1 VSEQSVWTVLELV
14 RWTQKHFETLGIATP
29 RLDAECLL
37 AFALGVSRL
46 QLYLDFDKPVQA
58 LERDRF
64 RELVRRRG
72 KERVPV
78 AYLTGTK
85 EFWSLPL
92 RVTTDVLIPR
102 PDTEILVAA
111 ALEYLPDAEAS
122 VSVLDVGTGSG
133 AIALALAKERPKLRV
148 TATDLS
154 SAALEVARGNAR
166 ALELSAQICF
176 LEGELFEPVRG
187 QGFDL
192 IAANLPYVAERDQD
206 TLAPEL
212 AYEPRQALF
221 AGSEGMDVL
230 QRFARALPTVLNEG
244 GVVVIEVAPEQ
255 AAQLMAWL
263 QQASLVELK
272 THEDLTGRVRAVSA
286 RASSAE
292 VN

>member
-1 VSEQSVWTVLELV
+1 VSEQAVWTVLELV
-14 RWTQKHFETLGIATP
+14 RWTQKHFETLGIGTS

-46 QLYLDFDKPVQA
+46 QLYLEFDKPVLP

-64 RELVRRRG
+64 RALVRRRG

-92 RVTTDVLIPR
+92 HVTPDVLIPR

-111 ALEYLPDAEAS
+111 ALEYLPDAETAA
-122 VSVLDVGTGSG
+122 SVLDVGTGSG

-154 SAALEVARGNAR
+154 RAALDIARRNAQDL
-166 ALELSAQICF
+166 ALSAQICF
-176 LEGELFEPVRG
+176 LEGDLFEPVSG
-187 QGFDL
+187 QRFDL
-192 IAANLPYVAERDQD
+192 IAANLPYVAERDRD

-212 AYEPRQALF
+212 AYEPHEALF
-221 AGSEGMDVL
+221 AGVEGL
-230 QRFARALPTVLNEG
+230 AALERFARTLPAVLNEG
-244 GVVVIEVAPEQ
+244 GVVIMEIAPEQ
-255 AAQLMAWL
+255 AAQVMAWL
-263 QQASLVELK
+263 RQASLIEVK
-272 THEDLTGRVRAVSA
+272 THEDLMGQVRAVSA
-286 RASSAE
+286 RAACAE
-292 VN
+292 TN